1 MRLDATQ
8 LVKHA
13 FGLRTAV
20 HHKKHFVGKLPALLY
35 LYAEP
40 ERWPDG
46 RPISI
51 AEIEAHRV
59 EIRRFAEAVTGDE
72 VVFSSLL
79 VPRAAVRL
87 GRRSLCADPDARGG
101 DRDAVRPVGYW
112 VAAGGSVTSMIRLVL
127 LWWIRRSPSA
137 FGRMCLMMPA

>member
-46 RPISI
+46 RPISR

-59 EIRRFAEAVTGDE
+59 EIRRFAEAVTGDQVAFRACSYRE
-72 VVFSSLL
+72 LL
-79 VPRAAVRL
+79 SA
-87 GRRSLCADPDARGG
+87 
-101 DRDAVRPVGYW
+101 W
-112 VAAGGSVTSMIRLVL
+112 AAGPCALTRTHAAATATRFDL
-127 LWWIRRSPSA
+127 
-137 FGRMCLMMPA
+137 